1 MKAWLCLGSN
11 KNNPFEQLERAVNYL
26 SKKCYIAILKEGKPI
41 NTKPF
46 GYTEQPDF
54 ANQLIQIE
62 TPLNAEELLIFLKKT
77 EIELGREKT
86 FKWGPRSIDIDI
98 LFYENEVINK
108 SGLIIPH
115 PGIAEREY
123 LLNLLNEEI
132 PDYIHPLLKKSILE
146 IYNNYQKETKI

>member
-1 MKAWLCLGSN
+1 MKVWLCLGSN
-11 KNNPFEQLERAVNYL
+11 QNNPFEQLDRAVRLLNG
-26 SKKCYIAILKEGKPI
+26 KCYITIIKEGQPVS
-41 NTKPF
+41 TKPF
-46 GYTEQPDF
+46 GYTDQPDF

-77 EIELGREKT
+77 EIELGREKS
-86 FKWGPRSIDIDI
+86 FKWGPRLIDIDI

-108 SGLIIPH
+108 SELIVPH

-123 LLNLLNEEI
+123 LLNLLCEEI
-132 PDYIHPLLKKSILE
+132 PDYIHPLLKKSIRE